1 MSAKKTRQE
10 LAFDDL
16 NELLGYYALDSKN
29 ETLASQLGLLMG
41 WMSRLAATD
50 WTVHQELES
59 RLNHARQKHLVSKGI
74 SKPPVHRP

>member
-10 LAFDDL
+10 EAFDNI
-16 NELLGYYALDSKN
+16 NELLGYYARESKS

-50 WTVHQELES
+50 WTVHQELDA
-59 RLNHARQKHLVSKGI
+59 RLKDARKKHSALEDIK
-74 SKPPVHRP
+74 KPPVHRP